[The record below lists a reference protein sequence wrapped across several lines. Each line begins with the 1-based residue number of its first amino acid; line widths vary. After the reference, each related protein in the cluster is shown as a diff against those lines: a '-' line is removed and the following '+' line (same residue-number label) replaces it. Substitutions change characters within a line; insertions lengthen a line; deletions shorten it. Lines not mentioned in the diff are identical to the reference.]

1 MSDSLNNA
9 NPYEAYFKYHDG
21 NAKGNGE
28 CLHGKHAKR

>member
-9 NPYEAYFKYHDG
+9 NPYEAYFKYDG